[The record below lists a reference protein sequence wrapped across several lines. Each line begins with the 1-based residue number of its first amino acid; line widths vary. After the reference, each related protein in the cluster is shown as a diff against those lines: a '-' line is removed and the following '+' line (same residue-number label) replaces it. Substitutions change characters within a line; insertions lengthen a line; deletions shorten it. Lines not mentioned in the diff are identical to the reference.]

1 MKIADLKHP
10 VYRVMAPRWEEFR
23 LVYEGGKTFQ
33 GKFLEQRV
41 KELDTDYDLRKRIS
55 PIPTHAKAAV
65 NNVKNSL
72 FSRIGQSTTRID
84 GPISYQAAAI
94 GAAGGVD
101 REHSSMNSFLN
112 RKILPEL
119 LPIGKVG
126 VFIDA
131 PLIRTENNSPYLRTI
146 RAEDILNWEVD
157 PTNRGQYL
165 QLLVRERIVNK
176 DDTFGLPTETE
187 ETFRLFQKTPNGIL
201 ISLFDKKSDPIG
213 QTTLELDQI
222 PFVLFELTESL
233 LTDVGSYQIA
243 LLNLSSSDMTYAY
256 LSNIP
261 IYTEQIDNNDLW
273 GNIEDQTAD
282 EKISAPRD
290 AVLEAHV
297 GVRKTI
303 DEAGRQD
310 VIGVGR
316 GRAYPKGLER
326 PDFINP
332 SPDPL
337 RVSMEKAQEIKD
349 DIRSIINLSLSNVKP
364 RAASAESKVADERG
378 LESGLSAIGLELE
391 AGENAILDIWALYEE
406 VKNNGK
412 ITYPNNY
419 ELKDD
424 TARRKSA
431 DDILTLKEKLPSQTA
446 RIELTKD
453 AAREIFGSRLPQEK
467 MEKLLIELDNAGGCP
482 SGAKEIQL
490 DMEQGLVSSETASEL
505 RGYKKDEVAKA
516 QKEKAKRMADAQA
529 SQRGEEDFEEN
540 KRDLGKQNQDD
551 TQVTTVVD

>member
-10 VYRVMAPRWEEFR
+10 VYRIMSPRWEEFR
-23 LVYEGGKTFQ
+23 LIYEGGKTFQ
-33 GKFLEQRV
+33 NKFLEQRL
-41 KELDTDYDLRKRIS
+41 KEIDTDYNLRKRIS
-55 PIPTHAKAAV
+55 PISTHAKAAV

-72 FSRIGQSTTRID
+72 YSRIGQSTTRID
-84 GPISYQAAAI
+84 GPRSYQTASK
-94 GAAGGVD
+94 GEAGGVD

-131 PLIRTENNSPYLRTI
+131 PTIRTTGDNPYLRTVH
-146 RAEDILNWEVD
+146 AEDIFNWEID
-157 PTNRGQYL
+157 PLNRGEFI
-165 QLLVRERIVNK
+165 QLLVRERIINK
-176 DDTFGLPTETE
+176 DDTFNLPTEMEDTYS
-187 ETFRLFQKTPNGIL
+187 LFQKTSEGIL
-201 ISLFDKKSDPIG
+201 ISLFDKNSNPIG
-213 QTTLELDQI
+213 QSTLDLERI

-261 IYTEQIDNNDLW
+261 IYTEQVDNNELW
-273 GNIEDQTAD
+273 GVIEDQTSD
-282 EKISAPRD
+282 EKASSPTD
-290 AVLEAHV
+290 AVLEAHI
-297 GVRKTI
+297 GVRKVV

-310 VIGVGR
+310 VIGVSR
-316 GRAYPKGLER
+316 GRAYPKGLDR

-337 RVSMEKAQEIKD
+337 RVSMEKAQELKD
-349 DIRSIINLSLSNVKP
+349 DIRQIINLSLSNVKP

-391 AGENAILDIWALYEE
+391 AGENAILNIWALYEE
-406 VKNNGK
+406 VKNTGK
-412 ITYPNNY
+412 VTYPNNY

-424 TARRKSA
+424 TERRKSA
-431 DDILTLKEKLPSQTA
+431 DDILTLKEKLPSRTA

-467 MEKLLIELDNAGGCP
+467 MEQLLIELDNAGGCP

-490 DMEQGLVSSETASEL
+490 DLEQGLVSAETASEL

-516 QKEKAKRMADAQA
+516 QKEKAQRMADAQA
-529 SQRGEEDFEEN
+529 SQRSDEEN
-540 KRDLGKQNQDD
+540 KRSLGKQNKDD
-551 TQVTTVVD
+551 TQIT